1 MHESPWQVLHV
12 IANHEKSVAQHLS
25 ARSLEH
31 YLPLYTERSKWTD
44 RSVVLERPLF
54 TGYVFVRFSP
64 HARLF
69 VVSTPGVIR
78 LLGDH
83 EIDTV
88 SAEEIE
94 RIRGGLASGCLLRPH
109 PHVAV
114 GTPVRVR
121 NGVFEGVEG
130 IVTEF
135 RHQCRVII
143 TLSAVKQCF
152 SLELDLGDIQVVRN
166 TPARSTA
173 ALAEANRNF
182 NFVFAGNSN
191 P

>member
-1 MHESPWQVLHV
+1 M
-12 IANHEKSVAQHLS
+12 
-25 ARSLEH
+25 
-31 YLPLYTERSKWTD
+31 
-44 RSVVLERPLF
+44 
-54 TGYVFVRFSP
+54 
-64 HARLF
+64 
-69 VVSTPGVIR
+69 
-78 LLGDH
+78 
-83 EIDTV
+83 
-88 SAEEIE
+88 
-94 RIRGGLASGCLLRPH
+94 
-109 PHVAV
+109 
-114 GTPVRVR
+114 RVR